1 MFNVLLQ
8 GSVYLVYDE
17 TRKYMRELTFVKNNG
32 RVQLDE
38 DVQR

>member
-17 TRKYMRELTFVKNNG
+17 TRQYKRELTIVKNTG

>member
-1 MFNVLLQ
+1 MFNVLSQ

-17 TRKYMRELTFVKNNG
+17 TKKYMRELTFVKNNG

-38 DVQR
+38 DAQR